1 MKTLNKEEIRKL
13 NEVKSQSFISIY
25 IPTHRSGEAVNN
37 GNDIIVFKN
46 QVQKIKNELLKQG
59 MSEVAT
65 KDYLQ
70 EAYKLIDDTGFW
82 RYQSDGLAVFI
93 ADDFFTYYTLPY
105 AFEDS
110 TTIAN
115 AFNLKDLMPVLQG
128 DGHYYILTLSLNK
141 VGFFEATKNAI
152 SKIDLPEDIPQSLE
166 EGMRFTE
173 IGRDFLRRDGSTGG
187 MKQAVYHGQGSED
200 QKDEL
205 TLEDYLRDVA
215 KAVFEVVKEKNAP
228 MVLYGAEKV
237 KFLYRTANLYPHLL
251 EKSVEGNP
259 DEVKPDQIQ
268 KRTWEIVRDI
278 FNTNRDSY
286 IEKYDELA
294 GTGKTS
300 YDLAK
305 IIPAAANG
313 RIDALFVARAQ
324 QVWGKLDTQNQTVEV
339 HESREEGDYCLI
351 NKAAI
356 DTFLHG
362 GQVFTLDKESLP
374 EYTVETDAVA
384 IMRF

>member
-1 MKTLNKEEIRKL
+1 MKALNKEEIKKL
-13 NEVKSQSFISIY
+13 NEIKSKTFVSIY
-25 IPTHRSGEAVNN
+25 MPTHRSGEAVNN

-46 QVQKIKNELLKQG
+46 QIQKVRNEFLDQG
-59 MSEVAT
+59 MSELAT
-65 KDYLQ
+65 KDYL
-70 EAYKLIDDTGFW
+70 EKAYKLLDDTSFW

-93 ADDFFTYYTLPY
+93 ADNFFTYYTLPY
-105 AFEDS
+105 AFEES
-110 TTIAN
+110 MTIAN

-200 QKDEL
+200 QKDEFA
-205 TLEDYLRDVA
+205 LENYLRDVA
-215 KAVFEVVKEKNAP
+215 KAIFEVVKEEETP
-228 MVLYGAEKV
+228 MVLYGGEKI
-237 KFLYRTANLYPHLL
+237 KFLYNSANLYPHLL

-259 DEVKPDQIQ
+259 DEVRPEQIQ

-278 FNTNRDSY
+278 FNTKRDNY
-286 IEKYDELA
+286 IKKYDELA

-300 YDLAK
+300 YDIAR

-313 RIDALFVARAQ
+313 RVEALFVAKSR
-324 QVWGKLDTQNQTVEV
+324 QVWGKLNEQDQSVEV
-339 HESREEGDYCLI
+339 HESRKEGDYCLL

-356 DTFLHG
+356 DTFLSG
-362 GQVFTLDKESLP
+362 GQVFTLDKENLP
-374 EYTVETDAVA
+374 EYTAETDAVA
-384 IMRF
+384 VMRF